1 MAGGK
6 SVYELVCEQL
16 ANDVAVQARASNQ
29 AFISTMAGLNA
40 VHARCAQVIDKRIA
54 EFDIEK
60 ARAATAIDPVSQSFW
75 LNKTSQDQ
83 GGVQVSTSQLLE
95 ILRQVQAKK

>member
-1 MAGGK
+1 MAEK
-6 SVYELVCEQL
+6 TTYELVCEQL
-16 ANDVAVQARASNQ
+16 ANDVLVQARAANQ
-29 AFISTMAGLNA
+29 AFISTMAGINA

-60 ARAATAIDPVSQSFW
+60 ARAQSSIDPVSQSFW
-75 LNKTSQDQ
+75 LSKSNADAGNTQI
-83 GGVQVSTSQLLE
+83 GTSQLLE

>member
-1 MAGGK
+1 MAEK
-6 SVYELVCEQL
+6 TTYDMICEQL
-16 ANDVAVQARASNQ
+16 ANDVLVQARASNQ
-29 AFISTMAGLNA
+29 AFISNMAGINS

-60 ARAATAIDPVSQSFW
+60 ARATSAIDPVSQSYM
-75 LNKTSQDQ
+75 LAKSNQDN
-83 GGVQVSTSQLLE
+83 GGVMIGTSQLME

>member
-1 MAGGK
+1 MAEK
-6 SVYELVCEQL
+6 TTYDLVCEQL
-16 ANDVAVQARASNQ
+16 ANDVLVQARASNQ
-29 AFISTMAGLNA
+29 AFISNMAGINS

-60 ARAATAIDPVSQSFW
+60 ARATSAIDPVSQSYM
-75 LNKTSQDQ
+75 LAKSQQDS
-83 GGVQVSTSQLLE
+83 GGVMIGTSQLME

>member
-1 MAGGK
+1 MADK
-6 SVYELVCEQL
+6 TTYDMICEQL
-16 ANDVAVQARASNQ
+16 ANDVLVQARASNQ
-29 AFISTMAGLNA
+29 AFISNMAGINS

-60 ARAATAIDPVSQSFW
+60 ARATSAIDPVSQSYM
-75 LNKTSQDQ
+75 LAKANQDN
-83 GGVQVSTSQLLE
+83 GGVMIGTSQLME